1 MDRVVD
7 ASGESLVRA
16 YEAKIEKLEKQKLL
30 LADQAAQVV
39 PPKGRFD
46 DFIEHT
52 MAFLASPWNIYEN
65 GGIALR
71 RTVLKLAFAE
81 PLSYNRESGYRTA
94 KTTFPFKV
102 LAGISTQ
109 KCEMVEP
116 SGIEPLTSCMP
127 CRRSP
132 S

>member
-1 MDRVVD
+1 MP
-7 ASGESLVRA
+7 
-16 YEAKIEKLEKQKLL
+16 
-30 LADQAAQVV
+30 ADQTAQAV
-39 PPKGRFD
+39 PPKARFD

-52 MAFLASPWNIYEN
+52 MAFPASPWNIYEN
-65 GGIALR
+65 GGIALP

-81 PLSYNRESGYRTA
+81 PLSYNRESGYRTD

-109 KCEMVEP
+109 KCEMADRR
-116 SGIEPLTSCMP
+116 GFEPLASAFGGQ
-127 CRRSP
+127 RSIQL